1 MLAERLDLTVVS
13 ALCTIDNVLV
23 EGSVDTAGVSTTEVN
38 VHALGHCHNKDTV
51 ATILKKADPEN
62 SVSMQTRLTHHKYG
76 APYGRSC
83 RDGLFKSIYTKDGVQ
98 DGDGQS
104 ANKVQAPITLLV
116 CFCQLGGGFDT
127 DVVLQD
133 GVYLVDGDVR
143 VERSGDVDVCDKH
156 EFNNHGIG
164 MCKEFR
170 RRALANCVRSYSQ
183 GLPPAPEEKLPKC
196 MSYFDHLAGLVKFN
210 SHKTPTSFK
219 PVFNKHW
226 PESLIDDMISRE
238 IAVLACTART
248 CVRPSCACA
257 EADTEQKPEGMPKC
271 SHSMFKY

>member
-1 MLAERLDLTVVS
+1 MQQLGSDIVRYGWAWSEVDD
-13 ALCTIDNVLV
+13 ACADIDCK
-23 EGSVDTAGVSTTEVN
+23 
-38 VHALGHCHNKDTV
+38 GHG
-51 ATILKKADPEN
+51 
-62 SVSMQTRLTHHKYG
+62 Q
-76 APYGRSC
+76 C
-83 RDGLFKSIYTKDGVQ
+83 RVFQ
-98 DGDGQS
+98 DGG
-104 ANKVQAPITLLV
+104 
-116 CFCQLGGGFDT
+116 
-127 DVVLQD
+127 
-133 GVYLVDGDVR
+133 YLVDGSTR
-143 VERSGDVDVCDKH
+143 VERSGDLDVYDSH
-156 EFNNHGIG
+156 EFNNHGID

-170 RRALANCVRSYSQ
+170 RRALANCVSSSSRALASDPRERLS
-183 GLPPAPEEKLPKC
+183 KC

-248 CVRPSCACA
+248 CVRPSCA